1 MPYVVGLDLSLV
13 RTGVTVLRADT
24 DNTTR
29 PKVLRD
35 CGYSLPD
42 DAGYDERSDRIVSQA
57 RTIANIIDRLPA
69 RPALALVEAP
79 IFPERVLPSYFDR
92 AGLWTGVWSALK
104 AREIPRA
111 VVVTT
116 TLKKWVTGTGRA
128 DKELVL
134 AEVARWW
141 PGVPIPNHDVA
152 DSSGCAAMAAM
163 KLGWRLPFDT
173 RRRHLEGLVTVKWPE
188 GVGI

>member
-1 MPYVVGLDLSLV
+1 MRDYVVGLDLSLV
-13 RTGVTVLRADT
+13 RTGVTVLRPASD
-24 DNTTR
+24 DVAR

-42 DAGYDERSDRIVSQA
+42 DAGYDDRSDRIVSQCQ
-57 RTIANIIDRLPA
+57 TIARIIDNLPR
-69 RPALALVEAP
+69 RPALAVVEAP
-79 IFPERVLPSYFDR
+79 IFPERVMPSYFDR
-92 AGLWTGVWSALK
+92 AALWNGVWSALK

-134 AEVARWW
+134 EEVRRWW
-141 PGVPIPNHDVA
+141 PSLHIPNHDVA

-163 KLGWRLPFDT
+163 KLGWRLPFDK
-173 RRRHLEGLVTVKWPE
+173 RRRHLEGLVTVNWPE
-188 GVGI
+188 GI